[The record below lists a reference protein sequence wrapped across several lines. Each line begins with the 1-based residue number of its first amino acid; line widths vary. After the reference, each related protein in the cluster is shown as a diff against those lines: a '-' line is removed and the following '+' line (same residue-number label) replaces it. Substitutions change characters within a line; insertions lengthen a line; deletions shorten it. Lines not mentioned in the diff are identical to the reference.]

1 MEEVRRENKV
11 VYSVSEAAEVLGISR
26 SLLYGEIKR
35 NPEFPRKMIGG
46 RIMIPAQKLT
56 EYFNA

>member
-1 MEEVRRENKV
+1 MNENQCQVV
-11 VYSVSEAAEVLGISR
+11 VYSVKEAAEVIGVSK
-26 SLLYGEIKR
+26 SLLYEELKR

-46 RIMIPAQKLT
+46 RIMIPAKKLV